1 MMEEL
6 GIEREREWLI
16 KPNNNGLL
24 VERYLISTRHSYRNG
39 RKILFFYYILT
50 HLLTYCADT
59 YKPPAVY

>member
-24 VERYLISTRHSYRNG
+24 VERYLISTRNSYING
-39 RKILFFYYILT
+39 R
-50 HLLTYCADT
+50 
-59 YKPPAVY
+59 